1 MNNISKS
8 RFITSVI
15 LIVGIAVLTAFISIN
30 TAYTLD
36 NGAQSNLINDL
47 FVDLQTFLSK
57 YLGWMIIIL
66 ANGFLVFSIFLIFKK
81 KMLIF

>member
-36 NGAQSNLINDL
+36 NGSQSNLINDL
-47 FVDLQTFLSK
+47 FEEMQTFL
-57 YLGWMIIIL
+57 
-66 ANGFLVFSIFLIFKK
+66 
-81 KMLIF
+81 